1 MKLGK
6 EKLQRLLR
14 SKALTQESLSFKFKD
29 KLDLEKAP
37 NISRMFAS
45 NNDVPEKYLKGIAD
59 ILDVGMED
67 IIIDNNPIMNS
78 IDVLGG
84 IVSVVGIATLIG
96 IAIASGILSKKDKT
110 DLIKRMNNVVLE
122 S

>member
-1 MKLGK
+1 
-6 EKLQRLLR
+6 LLR

-37 NISRMFAS
+37 NISRMLAS
-45 NNDVPEKYLKGIAD
+45 NNDVPEEYLKIIAD
-59 ILDVGMED
+59 VLDVGIED
-67 IIIDNNPIMNS
+67 VIIDNNPIMNS
-78 IDVLGG
+78 IGVLGSV
-84 IVSVVGIATLIG
+84 VSAVGIAALIG

-110 DLIKRMNNVVLE
+110 DLIKRMNNIVLE